1 MQKQFVQWH
10 IVYLARGVYI
20 NRQRNTQKR
29 AGTINELGGMLSFID
44 FVDKYNNRLP
54 HAIKSSHNKR
64 EKVYSDFLYY
74 SSFLG
79 KCKANN
85 LD

>member
-1 MQKQFVQWH
+1 
-10 IVYLARGVYI
+10 
-20 NRQRNTQKR
+20 
-29 AGTINELGGMLSFID
+29 MLSFID

-64 EKVYSDFLYY
+64 EKYIQIFFIILL
-74 SSFLG
+74 LG